1 MKADERSWLRLAM
14 PDILLDRWQ
23 VVDAYRWRA
32 RLTTMRML
40 RDERVYLLAKL
51 WKLGERP
58 QALVSCRAHLRKV
71 RENKSG
77 GRRTSEGAQI
87 KEDSLMPSTRALP

>member
-1 MKADERSWLRLAM
+1 MRADERSWLRLAM
-14 PDILLDRWQ
+14 PDILSDRWQ

-32 RLTTMRML
+32 RLTTMMML

-58 QALVSCRAHLRKV
+58 QALVSV
-71 RENKSG
+71 EP
-77 GRRTSEGAQI
+77 I
-87 KEDSLMPSTRALP
+87 